1 MVVDPVFAEHAFIT
15 MFGAAPYGCLLVN
28 QAGQI
33 VLTNAQLDAMFGYLP
48 GELAGQV
55 LEQLVPDRHRA
66 SHVARRDGYA
76 ANPSPRPMGK
86 GKDLTGVRKDGI
98 EIPIE
103 IGLSAIT
110 TPSGRLSFAIVIDIT
125 DRKRTELKLR
135 ETNGQLEEFTHVA
148 SHDLRSPIRGI
159 ATLISFIQEDY
170 GNDAPAA
177 VQRNLD
183 RMASRVAQMER
194 VIEDLLS
201 YARAGRKAVK
211 QEPIMLRTLIAEVMA
226 LEDRGPGV
234 RIDIDVPDESF
245 QGARTPLTTV
255 LRNLIGNAINH
266 HDRTDITIV
275 IKARFDASACVIE
288 VIDDGPG
295 IPEIAQL
302 RVFRLFQTLAHGNG
316 SGLGLAVVQR
326 LVDGHGGTI
335 SVHSIDGRRGTRFCV
350 HWPRFARSEYD
361 D

>member
-1 MVVDPVFAEHAFIT
+1 
-15 MFGAAPYGCLLVN
+15 
-28 QAGQI
+28 
-33 VLTNAQLDAMFGYLP
+33 
-48 GELAGQV
+48 
-55 LEQLVPDRHRA
+55 
-66 SHVARRDGYA
+66 
-76 ANPSPRPMGK
+76 MGK
-86 GKDLTGVRKDGI
+86 GLDLTGIRKDGI

-110 TPSGRLSFAIVIDIT
+110 TRSERLSFAIVIDIT
-125 DRKRTELKLR
+125 DRKRTEIKLR
-135 ETNGQLEEFTHVA
+135 EINGQLEEFTHVA

-159 ATLISFIQEDY
+159 ATLIGFIQEDY
-170 GNDAPAA
+170 GEDAPAG
-177 VQRNLD
+177 VLRNLG
-183 RMASRVAQMER
+183 RMADRIAQMER
-194 VIEDLLS
+194 VIEDLLL

-211 QEPIMLRTLIAEVMA
+211 LEPIMLRSVIAEVMA

-234 RIDIDVPDESF
+234 RIDVDVPDESF
-245 QGARTPLTTV
+245 LGARTPLATV

-275 IKARFDASACVIE
+275 VKAHFDNSACVID

-295 IPEIAQL
+295 IPETAQA
-302 RVFRLFQTLAHGNG
+302 RVFRLFQTLSNGHGSG

-335 SVHSIDGRRGTRFCV
+335 SLHSTDGKRGTRFRV
-350 HWPRFARSEYD
+350 QWPRFARSEYD